1 MSTLTIRNLDPAI
14 KDRLRLRAARNGRSM
29 EAETRAI
36 LTEAVVAP
44 APSPELSLYDRIRAR
59 IESVGGVGLD
69 LPSRMPMRE
78 PPTFG

>member
-14 KDRLRLRAARNGRSM
+14 KDRLRLRAARNSRSM

-44 APSPELSLYDRIRAR
+44 APSPEANLYDRIRAR
-59 IESVGGVGLD
+59 IDFVGGID
-69 LPSRMPMRE
+69 LELPPRMPMRE